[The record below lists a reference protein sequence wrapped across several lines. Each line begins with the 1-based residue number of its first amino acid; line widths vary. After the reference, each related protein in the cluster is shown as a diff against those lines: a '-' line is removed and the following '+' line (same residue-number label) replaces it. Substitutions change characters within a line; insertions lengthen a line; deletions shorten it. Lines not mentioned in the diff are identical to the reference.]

1 MSSKLEEKPLEV
13 AFTQQQLVLLQQLL
27 DEGRH
32 GNTME
37 EVVRTIFR
45 QYSEQLFGKE
55 R

>member
-1 MSSKLEEKPLEV
+1 MSPVREESPLEV
-13 AFTQQQLVLLQQLL
+13 AFTQQQLVLLQQVLE
-27 DEGRH
+27 EGRH
-32 GNTME
+32 GSTIE